1 MTAEPAPRVQVVRLG
16 EEQGDTVAALLGR
29 AFQDDPLFAHAC
41 PDPTE
46 RARWLPWMFRWD
58 AWRGFLSGEMLGTS
72 GRLDGAAV
80 AVRPGV
86 SPFTDA
92 DLASFDYERGRQIV
106 GPEIWDRASVALT
119 AALEPPE
126 EALHEA
132 VPEPHWYLDI
142 IAVEPRKDAE
152 SVAPCSMRSRPWPMP
167 MGCPLHCSLTIRR
180 RGTSTSAMGTRWC
193 SRRPGRARCAGRACD
208 MTRAEHHRRSRR
220 TREDLAP
227 PCHFSS
233 AGCCIGACVC
243 HGRF

>member
-1 MTAEPAPRVQVVRLG
+1 MRLVSRTRALRGRIMTAEPAPRVQVVRLG

-86 SPFTDA
+86 GPFTDA

-106 GPEIWDRASVALT
+106 GPEIWDRAGAALT

-126 EALHEA
+126 EALHIA
-132 VPEPHWYLDI
+132 VPEPRWYLDI
-142 IAVEPRKDAE
+142 IAVEPAAQGRGIGSALLHAVATLADADG
-152 SVAPCSMRSRPWPMP
+152 VPIALLIDNPAPRDFYQRHGYKVVFEAPGPGEVRWQGMRRDPSR
-167 MGCPLHCSLTIRR
+167 
-180 RGTSTSAMGTRWC
+180 
-193 SRRPGRARCAGRACD
+193 
-208 MTRAEHHRRSRR
+208 
-220 TREDLAP
+220 AP
-227 PCHFSS
+227 
-233 AGCCIGACVC
+233 
-243 HGRF
+243 